1 MQLDVRLP
9 IGLMF
14 VLFGVI
20 LAIFGVVSDPA
31 IYEQHSLGV
40 NINLYWGVV
49 QAAFGAL
56 MLFLTWRGKRK
67 AAAQQ

>member
-20 LAIFGVVSDPA
+20 LAVFGVVSDPA
-31 IYEQHSLGV
+31 LYEQHSLGI
-40 NINLYWGVV
+40 NINLYWGLV
-49 QAAFGAL
+49 QAAFGAV
-56 MLFLTWRGKRK
+56 MLVLVWRGKQK
-67 AAAQQ
+67 AAAQP